1 MEKFIAC
8 FRKIQKI
15 NRVVVAFA
23 LLVMIAV
30 VFLQTFCR
38 FVIFQSL
45 TWSEEL
51 SRYLFVVVIV
61 LGINLAT
68 TERLF
73 VRIEIIDNYLG
84 KTARFLLDLVRKCV
98 AMYVSAVFIYSGFQ
112 LVRVGSYQI
121 SPAMSIPMSL
131 LYAAIFI
138 GFILNL
144 IAVYI
149 DTYEHFND
157 KQTGEGI

>member
-1 MEKFIAC
+1 M
-8 FRKIQKI
+8 
-15 NRVVVAFA
+15 NRVIVALA

-51 SRYLFVVVIV
+51 SRYLFVVLIV

-68 TERLF
+68 TDKLF
-73 VRIEIIDNYLG
+73 VRIEIIDGYLG
-84 KTARFLLDLVRKCV
+84 KSAKFVLDIIRKFV
-98 AMYVSAVFIYSGFQ
+98 AMYVSAVFIYSGFR
-112 LVRVGSYQI
+112 LVQIGSYQI

-131 LYAAIFI
+131 LYATIFL
-138 GFILNL
+138 GFVLNL

-149 DTYEHFND
+149 DTYEHFTKEEN
-157 KQTGEGI
+157 

>member
-1 MEKFIAC
+1 MEKFISG
-8 FRKIQKI
+8 FRKIQKF
-15 NRVVVAFA
+15 NRVILALA
-23 LLVMIAV
+23 LLIMIAV

-61 LGINLAT
+61 LGVNLAT
-68 TERLF
+68 TDHLF

-84 KTARFLLDLVRKCV
+84 KTGKFLLDIIRKFV
-98 AMYVSAVFIYSGFQ
+98 AIYVSAIFIYSGYE
-112 LVRVGSYQI
+112 LVKVGSYQI
-121 SPAMSIPMSL
+121 SPAMSVPMSL
-131 LYAAIFI
+131 LYATIFL
-138 GFILNL
+138 GFVLNL

-149 DTYEHFND
+149 DTYEHFI
-157 KQTGEGI
+157 KEEKE

>member
-8 FRKIQKI
+8 FRKVQKV
-15 NRVVVAFA
+15 NRVIVALA

-51 SRYLFVVVIV
+51 SRYLFVVLIV

-68 TERLF
+68 TDKLF
-73 VRIEIIDNYLG
+73 VRIEIIDGYLG
-84 KTARFLLDLVRKCV
+84 KSAKFVLDIIRKFV
-98 AMYVSAVFIYSGFQ
+98 AMYVSAVFIYSGFR
-112 LVRVGSYQI
+112 LVQIGSYQI

-131 LYAAIFI
+131 LYATIFL
-138 GFILNL
+138 GFVLNL

-149 DTYEHFND
+149 DTYEHFTKEEN
-157 KQTGEGI
+157 